1 MNKNSL
7 WLPPT
12 DPNAQTQAVTN
23 WAATPAPAAPVA
35 RGPIAEAGETRVWT
49 IEQEIA
55 ARNAAAPPRR
65 STNRRRVLFA
75 AGGIMLLAGGGVAT
89 AAASASAKSRQGVRA
104 GGGASGADGR
114 SLTGSPSSAA
124 SHSASASSA
133 GASASASSPASSSN
147 SASNSASASESSA
160 SSSASA
166 SESSGSSSATPTGTV
181 ATQPQWYVDDD
192 GPMAIALTMDDGPD
206 PTYTPQVLEIFAQ
219 YNIKATFNMIGE
231 QVAANLSLVREVSAA
246 GHTITNHT
254 WDHADLSQC
263 TYSQILS
270 QIDRCN
276 DALANANQ
284 TPTIL
289 RAPYGNWS
297 KSVFE
302 ACAARNLRPVGWSV
316 DPRDWDTAQVDT
328 QQIIANVM
336 QNTHAHDIILEHDG
350 GGNRRNTV
358 AALKTFIPEL
368 LAKGFNFVA
377 M

>member
-1 MNKNSL
+1 MTTNSL
-7 WLPPT
+7 WFPPT
-12 DPNAQTQAVTN
+12 DPNARTQGIVGN
-23 WAATPAPAAPVA
+23 WNARRGRGAA
-35 RGPIAEAGETRVWT
+35 ESGETRVWT
-49 IEQEIA
+49 IEQERA
-55 ARNAAAPPRR
+55 AQNTSAPARR
-65 STNRRRVLFA
+65 SVNRRRVLFA
-75 AGGIMLLAGGGVAT
+75 AGGIMLLAGGGVTT
-89 AAASASAKSRQGVRA
+89 AAASGKVRQVVRA
-104 GGGASGADGR
+104 GGGPGKP
-114 SLTGSPSSAA
+114 GSQPLAGGPSSAA
-124 SHSASASSA
+124 TH
-133 GASASASSPASSSN
+133 
-147 SASNSASASESSA
+147 SA

-166 SESSGSSSATPTGTV
+166 SASTSASASASASASESTASASASASESASSSSSSSASGNGQV
-181 ATQPQWYVDDD
+181 ATQPQWYVDDK

-231 QVAANLSLVREVSAA
+231 QVASNLSLVREVSAA

-263 TYSQILS
+263 SYTQILS

-297 KSVFE
+297 KDVFE
-302 ACAARNLRPVGWSV
+302 ACAARNLKPVGWSV

-328 QQIIANVM
+328 QEIVANVM
-336 QNTHAHDIILEHDG
+336 QNTRAHNIILEHDG
-350 GGNRRNTV
+350 GGVRRNTV
-358 AALKTFIPEL
+358 AALKIFIPQL
-368 LAKGFNFVA
+368 LAQGFNFVA